1 MVNFYIGEGG
11 SEEARCDMS
20 YDSDSVKTV
29 VAITNN
35 KQHPSSPTTLSSA
48 SMNEKLLED
57 TKQKM
62 RC

>member
-1 MVNFYIGEGG
+1 
-11 SEEARCDMS
+11 MS
-20 YDSDSVKTV
+20 YDSDSVETV

-35 KQHPSSPTTLSSA
+35 KQHPSSSNTSSSA

-62 RC
+62 YAVLLVVRLGGK